1 MLDADGLAERFP
13 LMSSEPFPMYNEEG
27 DEVPQQLNPFSAV
40 YEHGCGHLDSSTCLT
55 DLYRACVRD
64 GIDVRFNQRVAE
76 VALAPGGGRVAG
88 VTLDDGAA
96 LGGAVV
102 VNAAGP
108 WFNQLN
114 KTAGVELSTKAV
126 ATRIQVG
133 HKGTPMS

>member
-133 HKGTPMS
+133 RKGTPMS